1 MEADSNPSPV
11 NSVLAIEENH
21 DSPRLPAEDSDR
33 NSSNPTEIVIQK
45 PSSSKS
51 VRWSTPLTEVK
62 IYHPEPGLYSKR
74 YINANI
80 RKGISMLVH
89 QRRRE
94 TCYRFP
100 EDGSQ
105 IHILNIKT
113 FFNRFL
119 NFVQSSLYK
128 HYPVINSRIIF
139 GLIVSAAVLC
149 FCYLLW
155 STSGSHT
162 HIGF

>member
-1 MEADSNPSPV
+1 MEVDSNPSLV
-11 NSVLAIEENH
+11 NSVSAVEENH
-21 DSPRLPAEDSDR
+21 DSPRLPAEDSDK
-33 NSSNPTEIVIQK
+33 NSSNPTEIVIEK
-45 PSSSKS
+45 PSSSKT

-62 IYHPEPGLYSKR
+62 IYHPEPGLHSKR
-74 YINANI
+74 YNNADI
-80 RKGISMLVH
+80 RQGISLLFH

-105 IHILNIKT
+105 IHIKT

-119 NFVQSSLYK
+119 NFVKSSLYK

-139 GLIVSAAVLC
+139 GIIVSATVLC

-155 STSGSHT
+155 STSDSHT